1 MNHIPTLTKV
11 SCPACDSE
19 DTQEF
24 YYLKK
29 PKDIGLHYCNKCYL
43 IYKSKDSEN
52 MIINVNEGD
61 YYSLKKIGSK
71 VNDRYIKHF
80 NRRAK
85 DHYAH
90 IESYLPKNSNKCALD
105 IGCGAGLFIAHL
117 KSKGWQVNGI
127 EPDPLMYNHAKNVM
141 GLDVEQTTFDVW
153 KQDKKYGLI
162 YLSHVLDDL
171 PNINQVIEKIT
182 EHLEPNGIL
191 FIEVPNFSWSFR
203 MNFEKKED
211 LYINKYFFSIA
222 SLTSLLTNNNFKILN
237 TKTFQLV
244 HRNTFF
250 QKLISHI
257 MLLMKLKP
265 KKYRPY
271 LRIISRKNV

>member
-1 MNHIPTLTKV
+1 
-11 SCPACDSE
+11 
-19 DTQEF
+19 
-24 YYLKK
+24 
-29 PKDIGLHYCNKCYL
+29 
-43 IYKSKDSEN
+43 
-52 MIINVNEGD
+52 
-61 YYSLKKIGSK
+61 
-71 VNDRYIKHF
+71 
-80 NRRAK
+80 
-85 DHYAH
+85 
-90 IESYLPKNSNKCALD
+90 
-105 IGCGAGLFIAHL
+105 
-117 KSKGWQVNGI
+117 
-127 EPDPLMYNHAKNVM
+127 MYNHAKNVM

-182 EHLEPNGIL
+182 EYLEPNGIL

-250 QKLISHI
+250 QKLISPI
-257 MLLMKLKP
+257 MFLMKLKP